1 MIRGQGRGQLNR
13 SAQSSFGQ
21 LCLGERLS
29 CIECQLPYS
38 QADRTLCPVE
48 PTLFRSRRERKLGEN
63 AAVRLEGVTK
73 RFGDQVAVDNITL
86 EIRDGEFFSLLGP
99 SGCGKTTLLRM
110 IAGFDTPD
118 AGRILIGG
126 EDMTGVPPY
135 RRPVNTVFQ
144 NYALF
149 PHMTVEQNI
158 AFGLRM
164 KRMPKSEIA
173 ERVAW
178 ALELVNLL
186 GFEKRRPEQMSGGQ
200 RQRVALARALV
211 NEPEVLL
218 LDEPLSALD
227 LKLRQEL
234 RVELMNLQERLGITF
249 IFVTHDQEEALVMS
263 DRVAVMNKGRI
274 EQLGP
279 TEEIYE
285 LPRTAFVAKFI
296 GDTNLIPA
304 VALEPRRVETSLG
317 AFVLDE
323 EDALTPGQKVLL
335 SIRPEKIRLFRE
347 KPSLPNVFQARVD
360 DIIYTGS
367 ENQYILW
374 ANGQRLLCETLN
386 HDIQE
391 PGHEEF
397 DYDEAVWVALTPEK
411 LVVIQ
416 EGLEETP
423 HA

>member
-1 MIRGQGRGQLNR
+1 
-13 SAQSSFGQ
+13 
-21 LCLGERLS
+21 
-29 CIECQLPYS
+29 
-38 QADRTLCPVE
+38 VE
-48 PTLFRSRRERKLGEN
+48 PTLFRSRRERKLGEQI
-63 AAVRLEGVTK
+63 AVRLEGVTK
-73 RFGDQVAVDNITL
+73 RFGDQVAVDNVSL

-118 AGRILIGG
+118 QGRVIIGG
-126 EDMTGVPPY
+126 KDMTEVPPY
-135 RRPVNTVFQ
+135 LRPVNTVFQ

-164 KRMPKSEIA
+164 KKMPRDEIA
-173 ERVAW
+173 RRVQW
-178 ALELVNLL
+178 VLELINLP
-186 GFEKRRPEQMSGGQ
+186 GYEKRRTDQMSGGQ
-200 RQRVALARALV
+200 RQRIALARALV

-234 RVELMNLQERLGITF
+234 RVDLMNLQEQLGITF

-263 DRVAVMNKGRI
+263 DRIAVMNKGRI

-285 LPRTAFVAKFI
+285 LPQTAFVAKFI
-296 GDTNLIPA
+296 GDSNLIPA
-304 VALEPRRVETSLG
+304 QAIEPRKVRTPLG
-317 AFVLDE
+317 EFVLDD
-323 EDALTPGQKVLL
+323 EDALAPGQEVLL

-347 KPSLPNVFQARVD
+347 KPSLPNVFSAKVD

-367 ENQYILW
+367 ENQYLLL
-374 ANGQRLLCETLN
+374 ADGQRLMCKTLN
-386 HDIQE
+386 QDIQE

-397 DYDEAVWVALTPEK
+397 AYDEEVWVAFTPEK

-416 EGLEETP
+416 GGAEGSNP
-423 HA
+423 YA

>member
-1 MIRGQGRGQLNR
+1 MSRWQLE
-13 SAQSSFGQ
+13 
-21 LCLGERLS
+21 LK
-29 CIECQLPYS
+29 I
-38 QADRTLCPVE
+38 TLCSVE
-48 PTLFRSRRERKLGEN
+48 PTLFRSRRERKLGEQI
-63 AAVRLEGVTK
+63 AVRLEGVTK
-73 RFGDQVAVDNITL
+73 RFGDQVAVDNVSL

-118 AGRILIGG
+118 QGRVIIGG
-126 EDMTGVPPY
+126 KDMTEVPPY
-135 RRPVNTVFQ
+135 LRPVNTVFQ

-164 KRMPKSEIA
+164 KKMPRDEIA
-173 ERVAW
+173 RRVQW
-178 ALELVNLL
+178 ALELINLP
-186 GFEKRRPEQMSGGQ
+186 GYEKRRTDQMSGGQ
-200 RQRVALARALV
+200 RQRIALARALV

-234 RVELMNLQERLGITF
+234 RVDLMNLQEQLGITF

-263 DRVAVMNKGRI
+263 DRIAVMNKGRI

-285 LPRTAFVAKFI
+285 LPQTAFVAKFI
-296 GDTNLIPA
+296 GDSNLIPA
-304 VALEPRRVETSLG
+304 QAIEPRKVRTPLG
-317 AFVLDE
+317 EFVLDD
-323 EDALTPGQKVLL
+323 EDALAPGQEVLL

-347 KPSLPNVFQARVD
+347 KPSLPNVFSAKVD

-367 ENQYILW
+367 ENQYLLL
-374 ANGQRLLCETLN
+374 ADGQRLMCKTLN
-386 HDIQE
+386 QDIQE

-397 DYDEAVWVALTPEK
+397 AYDEEVWVAFTPEK

-416 EGLEETP
+416 GGAEGSNP
-423 HA
+423 YA

>member
-1 MIRGQGRGQLNR
+1 MCC
-13 SAQSSFGQ
+13 SHP
-21 LCLGERLS
+21 
-29 CIECQLPYS
+29 LPE
-38 QADRTLCPVE
+38 RTLCPVE
-48 PTLFRSRRERKLGEN
+48 PTLFRGRRDRKLGDSL
-63 AAVRLEGVTK
+63 AVHLEGVTK
-73 RFGDQVAVDNITL
+73 RFGEHKAVDNITL
-86 EIRDGEFFSLLGP
+86 DIRDGEFFSLLGP

-118 AGRILIGG
+118 EGRVIIGG
-126 EDMTGVPPY
+126 KDMTQVPPY
-135 RRPVNTVFQ
+135 LRPVNTVFQ

-164 KRMPKSEIA
+164 KKMPRDEIA
-173 ERVAW
+173 KRVQW
-178 ALELVNLL
+178 ALELINLP
-186 GFEKRRPEQMSGGQ
+186 GYEKRRTDQMSGGQ
-200 RQRVALARALV
+200 RQRIALARALV

-234 RVELMNLQERLGITF
+234 RVDLMNLQERLGITF

-263 DRVAVMNKGRI
+263 DRIAVMNKGRI

-285 LPRTAFVAKFI
+285 LPQTAFVAKFI
-296 GDTNLIPA
+296 GDSNLIPA
-304 VALEPRRVETSLG
+304 KALEPRKVKTSIGELE
-317 AFVLDE
+317 LDK
-323 EDALTPGQKVLL
+323 EDALTPGQEVLL

-347 KPSLPNVFQARVD
+347 KPNLPNVFRAKVD

-367 ENQYILW
+367 ENQYVLLVD
-374 ANGQRLLCETLN
+374 GQRLMCDTLN
-386 HDIQE
+386 QDIQE

-397 DYDEAVWVALTPEK
+397 TYDEEVWVALTPEK

-416 EGLEETP
+416 GGAEGSNP
-423 HA
+423 YA

>member
-1 MIRGQGRGQLNR
+1 M
-13 SAQSSFGQ
+13 
-21 LCLGERLS
+21 
-29 CIECQLPYS
+29 
-38 QADRTLCPVE
+38 E
-48 PTLFRSRRERKLGEN
+48 PTLFRSRRERKLGEQI
-63 AAVRLEGVTK
+63 AVRLEGVTK
-73 RFGDQVAVDNITL
+73 RFGDQAAVDNVSL

-118 AGRILIGG
+118 QGRVIIGG
-126 EDMTGVPPY
+126 KDMTEVPPY
-135 RRPVNTVFQ
+135 LRPVNTVFQ

-164 KRMPKSEIA
+164 KKMPRDEIA
-173 ERVAW
+173 RRVQW
-178 ALELVNLL
+178 ALELINLP
-186 GFEKRRPEQMSGGQ
+186 GYEKRRTDQMSGGQ
-200 RQRVALARALV
+200 RQRIALARALV

-234 RVELMNLQERLGITF
+234 RVDLMNLQEQLGITF

-263 DRVAVMNKGRI
+263 DRIAVMNKGRI

-285 LPRTAFVAKFI
+285 LPQTAFVAKFI
-296 GDTNLIPA
+296 GDSNLIPA
-304 VALEPRRVETSLG
+304 QAVEPRKVRTPLG
-317 AFVLDE
+317 EFVLDD
-323 EDALTPGQKVLL
+323 EDALAPGQEVLL

-347 KPSLPNVFQARVD
+347 KPSLPNVFSAKVD

-367 ENQYILW
+367 ENQYLLL
-374 ANGQRLLCETLN
+374 ADGQRLMCKTLN
-386 HDIQE
+386 QDIQE

-397 DYDEAVWVALTPEK
+397 AYDEEVWVAFTPEK

-416 EGLEETP
+416 GGAEGSNP
-423 HA
+423 YA

>member
-1 MIRGQGRGQLNR
+1 
-13 SAQSSFGQ
+13 
-21 LCLGERLS
+21 
-29 CIECQLPYS
+29 
-38 QADRTLCPVE
+38 VE
-48 PTLFRSRRERKLGEN
+48 PTLFRSRRERKLGEQI
-63 AAVRLEGVTK
+63 AVRLDGVTK
-73 RFGDQVAVDNITL
+73 RFGDQVAVDRVSL

-118 AGRILIGG
+118 QGRVIIGG
-126 EDMTGVPPY
+126 KDMTEVPPY
-135 RRPVNTVFQ
+135 LRPVNTVFQ

-164 KRMPKSEIA
+164 KKMPRDEIA
-173 ERVAW
+173 RRVQW
-178 ALELVNLL
+178 ALELINLP
-186 GFEKRRPEQMSGGQ
+186 GYEKRRTDQMSGGQ
-200 RQRVALARALV
+200 RQRIALARALV

-234 RVELMNLQERLGITF
+234 RVDLMNLQEQLGITF

-263 DRVAVMNKGRI
+263 DRIAVMNKGRI

-285 LPRTAFVAKFI
+285 LPQTAFVAKFI
-296 GDTNLIPA
+296 GDSNLIPA
-304 VALEPRRVETSLG
+304 QAVEPRKVRTPLG
-317 AFVLDE
+317 EFVLDD
-323 EDALTPGQKVLL
+323 EDALAPGQEVLL

-347 KPSLPNVFQARVD
+347 KPSLPNVFSAKVD

-367 ENQYILW
+367 ENQYLLL
-374 ANGQRLLCETLN
+374 ADGQRLMCKTLN
-386 HDIQE
+386 QDIQE

-397 DYDEAVWVALTPEK
+397 AYDEEVWVAFTPEK

-416 EGLEETP
+416 GGAEGSNP
-423 HA
+423 YA

>member
-1 MIRGQGRGQLNR
+1 
-13 SAQSSFGQ
+13 
-21 LCLGERLS
+21 
-29 CIECQLPYS
+29 
-38 QADRTLCPVE
+38 
-48 PTLFRSRRERKLGEN
+48 
-63 AAVRLEGVTK
+63 VRLEGITK
-73 RFGDQVAVDNITL
+73 RFGEQKAVDNITL

-118 AGRILIGG
+118 EGRVIIGG
-126 EDMTGVPPY
+126 KDMTRVPPY
-135 RRPVNTVFQ
+135 LRPVNTVFQ

-164 KRMPKSEIA
+164 KKMPRDEIA
-173 ERVAW
+173 RRVQW
-178 ALELVNLL
+178 ALELINLP
-186 GFEKRRPEQMSGGQ
+186 GYEKRRTDQMSGGQ
-200 RQRVALARALV
+200 RQRIALARALV

-234 RVELMNLQERLGITF
+234 RVDLMNLQERLGITF

-263 DRVAVMNKGRI
+263 DRIAVMNKGRI

-285 LPRTAFVAKFI
+285 LPQTAFVAKFI
-296 GDTNLIPA
+296 GDSNLIPA
-304 VALEPRRVETSLG
+304 TALEPRKVKTPIGELE
-317 AFVLDE
+317 LDK
-323 EDALTPGQKVLL
+323 EDALTPGEEVLL
-335 SIRPEKIRLFRE
+335 SIRPEKIRLFRK
-347 KPSLPNVFQARVD
+347 KPDLPNVFRAEVD
-360 DIIYTGS
+360 DIIYTGA
-367 ENQYILW
+367 ENQYVLRV
-374 ANGQRLLCETLN
+374 GRQRLMCDTLN
-386 HDIQE
+386 QDIQE

-397 DYDEAVWVALTPEK
+397 TYDEEVWLALTPEK

-416 EGLEETP
+416 SGAGESNP
-423 HA
+423 YA

>member
-1 MIRGQGRGQLNR
+1 MEQ
-13 SAQSSFGQ
+13 
-21 LCLGERLS
+21 
-29 CIECQLPYS
+29 
-38 QADRTLCPVE
+38 
-48 PTLFRSRRERKLGEN
+48 TLFRGRRDRKLGEN
-63 AAVRLEGVTK
+63 IAVHLEGVTK
-73 RFGDQVAVDNITL
+73 RFGEQKAVDNITL
-86 EIRDGEFFSLLGP
+86 DIRDGEFFSLLGP

-118 AGRILIGG
+118 EGRVIIGG
-126 EDMTGVPPY
+126 KNMTSVPPY
-135 RRPVNTVFQ
+135 MRPVNTVFQ

-164 KRMPKSEIA
+164 KKMPRDEIA
-173 ERVAW
+173 KRVQW
-178 ALELVNLL
+178 ALELINLP
-186 GFEKRRPEQMSGGQ
+186 GYERRRTDQMSGGQ
-200 RQRVALARALV
+200 RQRIALARALV

-234 RVELMNLQERLGITF
+234 RVDLMNLQERLGITF

-263 DRVAVMNKGRI
+263 DRIAVMNKGRI

-285 LPRTAFVAKFI
+285 LPQTAFVAKFI
-296 GDTNLIPA
+296 GDSNLIPA
-304 VALEPRRVETSLG
+304 KALEPRKVKTPIGE
-317 AFVLDE
+317 FELDE
-323 EDALTPGQKVLL
+323 EDALTPGQEVLL

-347 KPSLPNVFQARVD
+347 KPNLPNAFRAKVD

-367 ENQYILW
+367 ENQYVLLVD
-374 ANGQRLLCETLN
+374 GQRLMCDTLN
-386 HDIQE
+386 QDIQE

-397 DYDEAVWVALTPEK
+397 TYDEEVWVALTPEK

-416 EGLEETP
+416 GVAEGSNP
-423 HA
+423 YA

>member
-1 MIRGQGRGQLNR
+1 M
-13 SAQSSFGQ
+13 
-21 LCLGERLS
+21 
-29 CIECQLPYS
+29 
-38 QADRTLCPVE
+38 E
-48 PTLFRSRRERKLGEN
+48 PTLFRGRRDRKLGDSL
-63 AAVRLEGVTK
+63 AVRLEGVTK
-73 RFGDQVAVDNITL
+73 RFGEHKAVDNITL
-86 EIRDGEFFSLLGP
+86 DIRDGEFFSLLGP

-118 AGRILIGG
+118 EGRVIIGG
-126 EDMTGVPPY
+126 KDMTQVPPY
-135 RRPVNTVFQ
+135 LRPVNTVFQ

-164 KRMPKSEIA
+164 KKMPRDEIA
-173 ERVAW
+173 KRVQW
-178 ALELVNLL
+178 ALELINLP
-186 GFEKRRPEQMSGGQ
+186 GYEKRRTDQMSGGQ
-200 RQRVALARALV
+200 RQRIALARALV

-234 RVELMNLQERLGITF
+234 RVDLMNLQERLGITF

-263 DRVAVMNKGRI
+263 DRIAVMNKGRI

-285 LPRTAFVAKFI
+285 LPQTAFVAKFI
-296 GDTNLIPA
+296 GDSNLIPA
-304 VALEPRRVETSLG
+304 KALEPRKVKTSIGELE
-317 AFVLDE
+317 LDK
-323 EDALTPGQKVLL
+323 EDALTPGQEVLL

-347 KPSLPNVFQARVD
+347 KPNLPNVFRAKVD

-367 ENQYILW
+367 ENQYVLLVD
-374 ANGQRLLCETLN
+374 GQRLMCDTLN
-386 HDIQE
+386 QDIQE

-397 DYDEAVWVALTPEK
+397 TYDEEVWVALTPEK

-416 EGLEETP
+416 GGAEGSNP
-423 HA
+423 YA

>member
-1 MIRGQGRGQLNR
+1 
-13 SAQSSFGQ
+13 
-21 LCLGERLS
+21 
-29 CIECQLPYS
+29 
-38 QADRTLCPVE
+38 VE
-48 PTLFRSRRERKLGEN
+48 PTLFRSRRERKLGEQI
-63 AAVRLEGVTK
+63 AVRLEGVTK
-73 RFGDQVAVDNITL
+73 RFGDQVAVDNVSL

-118 AGRILIGG
+118 QGRVIIGG
-126 EDMTGVPPY
+126 KDMTEVPPY
-135 RRPVNTVFQ
+135 LRPVNTVFQ

-164 KRMPKSEIA
+164 KKMPRDEIA
-173 ERVAW
+173 RRVQW
-178 ALELVNLL
+178 ALELINLP
-186 GFEKRRPEQMSGGQ
+186 GYEKRRTDQMSGGQ
-200 RQRVALARALV
+200 RQRIALARALV

-234 RVELMNLQERLGITF
+234 RVDLMNLQEQLGITF

-263 DRVAVMNKGRI
+263 DRIAVMNKGRI

-285 LPRTAFVAKFI
+285 LPQTAFVAKFI
-296 GDTNLIPA
+296 GDSNLIPA
-304 VALEPRRVETSLG
+304 QAIEPRKVRTPLG
-317 AFVLDE
+317 EFVLDD
-323 EDALTPGQKVLL
+323 EDALAPGQEVLL

-347 KPSLPNVFQARVD
+347 KPSLPNVFSAKVD

-367 ENQYILW
+367 ENQYLLL
-374 ANGQRLLCETLN
+374 ADGQRLMCKTLN
-386 HDIQE
+386 QDIQE

-397 DYDEAVWVALTPEK
+397 AYDEEVWVAFTPEK

-416 EGLEETP
+416 GGAEGSNP
-423 HA
+423 YA

>member
-1 MIRGQGRGQLNR
+1 MEQ
-13 SAQSSFGQ
+13 
-21 LCLGERLS
+21 
-29 CIECQLPYS
+29 
-38 QADRTLCPVE
+38 
-48 PTLFRSRRERKLGEN
+48 TLFRGRRDRRLGEST
-63 AAVRLEGVTK
+63 AVHLEGVTK
-73 RFGDQVAVDNITL
+73 RFGEHRAVDNITL
-86 EIRDGEFFSLLGP
+86 NIRDGEFFSLLGP

-118 AGRILIGG
+118 QGRVIIGG
-126 EDMTGVPPY
+126 KDMTEMPPY
-135 RRPVNTVFQ
+135 LRPVNTVFQ

-164 KRMPKSEIA
+164 KKMPRDEIA
-173 ERVAW
+173 RRVQW
-178 ALELVNLL
+178 ALELINLP
-186 GFEKRRPEQMSGGQ
+186 GYEKRRPDQMSGGQ
-200 RQRVALARALV
+200 RQRIALARALV

-234 RVELMNLQERLGITF
+234 RVDLMNLQERLGITF

-263 DRVAVMNKGRI
+263 DRIAVMNRGRI

-285 LPRTAFVAKFI
+285 LPQTAFVAKFI
-296 GDTNLIPA
+296 GDSNLIPA
-304 VALEPRRVETSLG
+304 RALEPRKVKTHMGE
-317 AFVLDE
+317 FELDK
-323 EDALTPGQKVLL
+323 EDALTPGQEVLL

-347 KPSLPNVFQARVD
+347 KPSLPNVFRARVD

-367 ENQYILW
+367 ENQYVLLVD
-374 ANGQRLLCETLN
+374 GQRLMCDTLN
-386 HDIQE
+386 QDIQE

-397 DYDEAVWVALTPEK
+397 TYDEEVWVALTPEK
-411 LVVIQ
+411 LVVI
-416 EGLEETP
+416 EGEAEGSNP
-423 HA
+423 YA

>member
-1 MIRGQGRGQLNR
+1 M
-13 SAQSSFGQ
+13 
-21 LCLGERLS
+21 
-29 CIECQLPYS
+29 
-38 QADRTLCPVE
+38 E
-48 PTLFRSRRERKLGEN
+48 PTLFRNRRERKLGEHI
-63 AAVRLEGVTK
+63 AVRLEGVTK
-73 RFGDQVAVDNITL
+73 RFADQVAVDNVSL

-118 AGRILIGG
+118 EGRVIIGG
-126 EDMTGVPPY
+126 KDMTQVPPY
-135 RRPVNTVFQ
+135 LRPVNTVFQ

-164 KRMPKSEIA
+164 KKMPRDEIA
-173 ERVAW
+173 KRVQW
-178 ALELVNLL
+178 ALELINLP
-186 GFEKRRPEQMSGGQ
+186 GYEKRRTDQMSGGQ
-200 RQRVALARALV
+200 RQRIALARALV

-234 RVELMNLQERLGITF
+234 RIDLMNLQERLGITF

-263 DRVAVMNKGRI
+263 DRIAVMNKGRI

-285 LPRTAFVAKFI
+285 LPQTAFVARFI
-296 GDTNLIPA
+296 GDSNLIPA
-304 VALEPRRVETSLG
+304 QAIEPRKVRTALG
-317 AFVLDE
+317 EFVLDD
-323 EDALTPGQKVLL
+323 EDALTPGQEVLL

-347 KPSLPNVFQARVD
+347 KPNLPNLFRARVD

-367 ENQYILW
+367 ENQYVLL
-374 ANGQRLLCETLN
+374 ANGQRLMCETLN
-386 HDIQE
+386 QDIQE

-397 DYDEAVWVALTPEK
+397 AYDEEVWVAFTPEK

-416 EGLEETP
+416 NTSNGSNP

>member
-1 MIRGQGRGQLNR
+1 MEL
-13 SAQSSFGQ
+13 
-21 LCLGERLS
+21 
-29 CIECQLPYS
+29 
-38 QADRTLCPVE
+38 
-48 PTLFRSRRERKLGEN
+48 TLFRNRRERKLGEHI
-63 AAVRLEGVTK
+63 AVRLEGVTK
-73 RFGDQVAVDNITL
+73 RFADQVAVDNVSL

-118 AGRILIGG
+118 EGRVIIGG
-126 EDMTGVPPY
+126 KDMTQVPPY
-135 RRPVNTVFQ
+135 LRPVNTVFQ

-164 KRMPKSEIA
+164 KKMPRDEIA
-173 ERVAW
+173 KRVQW
-178 ALELVNLL
+178 ALELINLP
-186 GFEKRRPEQMSGGQ
+186 GYEKRRTDQMSGGQ
-200 RQRVALARALV
+200 RQRIALARALV

-234 RVELMNLQERLGITF
+234 RIDLMNLQERLGITF

-263 DRVAVMNKGRI
+263 DRIAVMNKGRI

-285 LPRTAFVAKFI
+285 LPQTAFVARFI
-296 GDTNLIPA
+296 GDSNLIPA
-304 VALEPRRVETSLG
+304 QAIEPRKVRTALG
-317 AFVLDE
+317 EFVLDD
-323 EDALTPGQKVLL
+323 EDALTPGQEVLL

-347 KPSLPNVFQARVD
+347 KPNLPNLFRARVD

-367 ENQYILW
+367 ENQYVLL
-374 ANGQRLLCETLN
+374 ANGQRLMCETLN
-386 HDIQE
+386 QDIQE

-397 DYDEAVWVALTPEK
+397 TYDEEVWVAFTPEK

-416 EGLEETP
+416 NTSNGSNP

>member
-1 MIRGQGRGQLNR
+1 M
-13 SAQSSFGQ
+13 
-21 LCLGERLS
+21 
-29 CIECQLPYS
+29 
-38 QADRTLCPVE
+38 E
-48 PTLFRSRRERKLGEN
+48 PTLFRNRRERKLGEHI
-63 AAVRLEGVTK
+63 AVRLEGVTK
-73 RFGDQVAVDNITL
+73 RFADQVAVDNVSL

-118 AGRILIGG
+118 EGRVIIGG
-126 EDMTGVPPY
+126 KDMTQVPPY
-135 RRPVNTVFQ
+135 LRPVNTVFQ

-164 KRMPKSEIA
+164 KKMPRDEIA
-173 ERVAW
+173 KRVQW
-178 ALELVNLL
+178 ALELINLP
-186 GFEKRRPEQMSGGQ
+186 GYEKRRTDQMSGGQ
-200 RQRVALARALV
+200 RQRIALARALV

-234 RVELMNLQERLGITF
+234 RIDLMNLQERLGITF

-263 DRVAVMNKGRI
+263 DRIAVMNKGRI

-285 LPRTAFVAKFI
+285 LPQTAFVARFI
-296 GDTNLIPA
+296 GDSNLIPA
-304 VALEPRRVETSLG
+304 QAIEPRKVRTALG
-317 AFVLDE
+317 EFVLDD
-323 EDALTPGQKVLL
+323 EDALTPGQEVLL

-347 KPSLPNVFQARVD
+347 KPNLPNLFRARVD

-367 ENQYILW
+367 ENQYVLL
-374 ANGQRLLCETLN
+374 ANGQRLMCETLN
-386 HDIQE
+386 QDIQE

-397 DYDEAVWVALTPEK
+397 TYDEEVWVALTPEK

-416 EGLEETP
+416 NTANGSNP
-423 HA
+423 YA

>member
-1 MIRGQGRGQLNR
+1 ML
-13 SAQSSFGQ
+13 SSN
-21 LCLGERLS
+21 LVE
-29 CIECQLPYS
+29 I
-38 QADRTLCPVE
+38 TLCPVE
-48 PTLFRSRRERKLGEN
+48 PTLFRSRRERKLGERI
-63 AAVRLEGVTK
+63 AVRLEGVTK
-73 RFGDQVAVDNITL
+73 RFGDQVAVDNVSL

-118 AGRILIGG
+118 QGRVIIGG
-126 EDMTGVPPY
+126 KDMTGVPPY
-135 RRPVNTVFQ
+135 LRPVNTVFQ

-164 KRMPKSEIA
+164 KRMPRDEIA
-173 ERVAW
+173 RRVQW
-178 ALELVNLL
+178 ALELINLP
-186 GFEKRRPEQMSGGQ
+186 GYGKRRTDQMSGGQ
-200 RQRVALARALV
+200 RQRIALARALV

-234 RVELMNLQERLGITF
+234 RVELMSLQEQLGITF

-263 DRVAVMNKGRI
+263 DRIAVMNKGRI

-279 TEEIYE
+279 TEQIYE
-285 LPRTAFVAKFI
+285 LPQTAFVAKFI
-296 GDTNLIPA
+296 GDSNLIPA
-304 VALEPRRVETSLG
+304 KAIAPRKVRTSLG
-317 AFVLDE
+317 KFVLDE
-323 EDALTPGQKVLL
+323 EDALVPGQEVLL
-335 SIRPEKIRLFRE
+335 SIRPEKIRIFRE
-347 KPSLPNVFQARVD
+347 KPSLPNVFPAKVD

-367 ENQYILW
+367 ENQYLLL
-374 ANGQRLLCETLN
+374 ADGQRLVCKTLN
-386 HDIQE
+386 QDIQE

-397 DYDEAVWVALTPEK
+397 SYDEEVWVAFTPEK

-416 EGLEETP
+416 SGAEGGE

>member
-1 MIRGQGRGQLNR
+1 M
-13 SAQSSFGQ
+13 
-21 LCLGERLS
+21 
-29 CIECQLPYS
+29 
-38 QADRTLCPVE
+38 E
-48 PTLFRSRRERKLGEN
+48 PTLFRGRRDRKLGDSL
-63 AAVRLEGVTK
+63 AVRLEGITK
-73 RFGDQVAVDNITL
+73 RFGEHKAVDNISL

-118 AGRILIGG
+118 EGRVIIGG
-126 EDMTGVPPY
+126 KDMTRVPPY
-135 RRPVNTVFQ
+135 LRPVNTVFQ

-164 KRMPKSEIA
+164 KKMSRDEIVK
-173 ERVAW
+173 RVQW
-178 ALELVNLL
+178 ALELINLP
-186 GFEKRRPEQMSGGQ
+186 GYEKRRTDQMSGGQ
-200 RQRVALARALV
+200 RQRIALARALV

-234 RVELMNLQERLGITF
+234 RVDLMNLQERLGITF

-263 DRVAVMNKGRI
+263 DRIAVMNRGRI

-285 LPRTAFVAKFI
+285 LPQTAFVAKFI
-296 GDTNLIPA
+296 GDSNLIQA
-304 VALEPRRVETSLG
+304 TALEPRKVKTPIGE
-317 AFVLDE
+317 FELDQ
-323 EDALTPGQKVLL
+323 EDALTPGQEVLL

-347 KPSLPNVFQARVD
+347 KPNLLNVFRAKVD
-360 DIIYTGS
+360 DIIYTGA
-367 ENQYILW
+367 ENQYVLW
-374 ANGQRLLCETLN
+374 VDGQRLMCDTLN
-386 HDIQE
+386 QDIQE

-397 DYDEAVWVALTPEK
+397 TYDEEVWVALTPEK

-416 EGLEETP
+416 GGVEGSNP
-423 HA
+423 YA

>member
-1 MIRGQGRGQLNR
+1 MEQ
-13 SAQSSFGQ
+13 
-21 LCLGERLS
+21 
-29 CIECQLPYS
+29 
-38 QADRTLCPVE
+38 
-48 PTLFRSRRERKLGEN
+48 TLFRGRRDRKLGDSL
-63 AAVRLEGVTK
+63 AVRLEGVTK
-73 RFGDQVAVDNITL
+73 RFGEQKAVDNITL
-86 EIRDGEFFSLLGP
+86 DIRDGEFFSLLGP

-118 AGRILIGG
+118 EGRVIIGG
-126 EDMTGVPPY
+126 KDMTQVPPY
-135 RRPVNTVFQ
+135 LRPVNTVFQ

-164 KRMPKSEIA
+164 KKMPRDEIA
-173 ERVAW
+173 KRVQW
-178 ALELVNLL
+178 ALELINLP
-186 GFEKRRPEQMSGGQ
+186 GYEKRRTDQMSGGQ
-200 RQRVALARALV
+200 RQRIALARALV

-234 RVELMNLQERLGITF
+234 RVDLMNLQERLGITF

-263 DRVAVMNKGRI
+263 DRIAVMNKGRI

-285 LPRTAFVAKFI
+285 LPKSAFVAKFI
-296 GDTNLIPA
+296 GDSNLIPA
-304 VALEPRRVETSLG
+304 KALEPRKVKTPFGELE
-317 AFVLDE
+317 LDK
-323 EDALTPGQKVLL
+323 EDALTPGQEVLL

-347 KPSLPNVFQARVD
+347 KPNLPNVFRAKVD
-360 DIIYTGS
+360 DIIYTGA
-367 ENQYILW
+367 ENQYVLW
-374 ANGQRLLCETLN
+374 VDGQRLMCDTLN
-386 HDIQE
+386 QDIQE

-397 DYDEAVWVALTPEK
+397 TYDEEVWVALTPEK

-416 EGLEETP
+416 GGAEGSNP
-423 HA
+423 YA

>member
-1 MIRGQGRGQLNR
+1 M
-13 SAQSSFGQ
+13 
-21 LCLGERLS
+21 
-29 CIECQLPYS
+29 
-38 QADRTLCPVE
+38 
-48 PTLFRSRRERKLGEN
+48 
-63 AAVRLEGVTK
+63 RLEGVTK
-73 RFGDQVAVDNITL
+73 RFGEQKAVDNVSL

-118 AGRILIGG
+118 EGRVIIGG
-126 EDMTGVPPY
+126 KDMTEVPPY
-135 RRPVNTVFQ
+135 LRPVNTVFQ

-164 KRMPKSEIA
+164 KKMPRDEIA
-173 ERVAW
+173 RRVQW
-178 ALELVNLL
+178 ALELINLP
-186 GFEKRRPEQMSGGQ
+186 GYEKRRTDQMSGGQ
-200 RQRVALARALV
+200 RQRIALARALV

-234 RVELMNLQERLGITF
+234 RVDLMNLQERLGITF

-263 DRVAVMNKGRI
+263 DRIAVMNKGRI

-285 LPRTAFVAKFI
+285 LPQTAFVAKFI
-296 GDTNLIPA
+296 GDSNLIPA
-304 VALEPRRVETSLG
+304 QALEPRKVRTPIGE
-317 AFVLDE
+317 FVLDD
-323 EDALTPGQKVLL
+323 EDALTPGQEVLL
-335 SIRPEKIRLFRE
+335 SVRPEKIRLFRE
-347 KPSLPNVFQARVD
+347 KPNLPNVFRAKVD

-367 ENQYILW
+367 ENQYVLL
-374 ANGQRLLCETLN
+374 ANGQRLMCETLN
-386 HDIQE
+386 QDIQE

-397 DYDEAVWVALTPEK
+397 GYDEEVWVALTPEK

-416 EGLEETP
+416 GGVEGSNP
-423 HA
+423 YA

>member
-1 MIRGQGRGQLNR
+1 MVSVQGGGGCRWAPSKIR
-13 SAQSSFGQ
+13 
-21 LCLGERLS
+21 LCLVG
-29 CIECQLPYS
+29 
-38 QADRTLCPVE
+38 
-48 PTLFRSRRERKLGEN
+48 PTLFRSRRERKLGEHI
-63 AAVRLEGVTK
+63 AVRLEGVTK
-73 RFGDQVAVDNITL
+73 RFGDQKAVEDVNL
-86 EIRDGEFFSLLGP
+86 EVRDGEFFSLLGP

-110 IAGFDTPD
+110 IAGFETPD
-118 AGRILIGG
+118 EGRVIIGG
-126 EDMTGVPPY
+126 RDMTQVPPY
-135 RRPVNTVFQ
+135 LRPVNTVFQ

-164 KRMPKSEIA
+164 KKMPRDEIA
-173 ERVAW
+173 RRVQW
-178 ALELVNLL
+178 ALELINLP
-186 GFEKRRPEQMSGGQ
+186 GYEKRRPDQMSGGQ
-200 RQRVALARALV
+200 RQRIALARALV

-234 RVELMNLQERLGITF
+234 RVDLMNLQERLGITF

-263 DRVAVMNKGRI
+263 DRIAVMNKGRI

-285 LPRTAFVAKFI
+285 LPQTAFVARFI
-296 GDTNLIPA
+296 GDSNLIPA
-304 VALEPRRVETSLG
+304 QAIEPRKVKTALG
-317 AFVLDE
+317 EFVLDD
-323 EDALTPGQKVLL
+323 EDALTPGQEVLL

-347 KPSLPNVFQARVD
+347 KPNLPNVFRARVD

-367 ENQYILW
+367 ENQYVLV
-374 ANGQRLLCETLN
+374 AGGQRLMCETLN

-397 DYDEAVWVALTPEK
+397 AYDEEVWVALTPEK

-416 EGLEETP
+416 GGSEGSNP
-423 HA
+423 YA

>member
-1 MIRGQGRGQLNR
+1 M
-13 SAQSSFGQ
+13 
-21 LCLGERLS
+21 
-29 CIECQLPYS
+29 
-38 QADRTLCPVE
+38 E
-48 PTLFRSRRERKLGEN
+48 PTLFRSRRERKLGEHI
-63 AAVRLEGVTK
+63 AVRLEGVTK
-73 RFGDQVAVDNITL
+73 RFGDQVAVDNVSL
-86 EIRDGEFFSLLGP
+86 EVRDGEFFSLLGP

-118 AGRILIGG
+118 EGRILIGG
-126 EDMTGVPPY
+126 KDMTHVPPY
-135 RRPVNTVFQ
+135 LRPVNTVFQ

-164 KRMPKSEIA
+164 KKMPRDEITR
-173 ERVAW
+173 RVRW
-178 ALELVNLL
+178 ALELINLP
-186 GFEKRRPEQMSGGQ
+186 GYEKRRTDQMSGGQ
-200 RQRVALARALV
+200 RQRIALARALV

-234 RVELMNLQERLGITF
+234 RIELMNLQERLGITF

-285 LPRTAFVAKFI
+285 LPQTAFVARFI
-296 GDTNLIPA
+296 GDSNLIPA
-304 VALEPRRVETSLG
+304 QAIEPRKVRTALG
-317 AFVLDE
+317 EFVLDD
-323 EDALTPGQKVLL
+323 EDALTPGQEVLL

-347 KPSLPNVFQARVD
+347 RPSLPNVLRARVD

-367 ENQYILW
+367 ENRYVLW
-374 ANGQRLLCETLN
+374 AGGQRLMCETLN
-386 HDIQE
+386 QDIQE

-397 DYDEAVWVALTPEK
+397 AYDEEVWVALTPEK

-416 EGLEETP
+416 SSGEGSDP
-423 HA
+423 YA

>member
-1 MIRGQGRGQLNR
+1 
-13 SAQSSFGQ
+13 
-21 LCLGERLS
+21 
-29 CIECQLPYS
+29 
-38 QADRTLCPVE
+38 VE
-48 PTLFRSRRERKLGEN
+48 PTLFRSRRERKLGEHI
-63 AAVRLEGVTK
+63 AVRLEGVTK
-73 RFGDQVAVDNITL
+73 RFGDQVVVDNVNL

-118 AGRILIGG
+118 AGRIIIGG
-126 EDMTGVPPY
+126 KDMTQVPPY
-135 RRPVNTVFQ
+135 LRPVNTVFQ

-164 KRMPKSEIA
+164 KKMPRDQIA
-173 ERVAW
+173 QRVQW
-178 ALELVNLL
+178 ALELINLP
-186 GFEKRRPEQMSGGQ
+186 GYEKRRTDQMSGGQ
-200 RQRVALARALV
+200 RQRIALARALV

-234 RVELMNLQERLGITF
+234 RIDLMNLQERLGITF

-263 DRVAVMNKGRI
+263 DRIAVMNKGRI

-285 LPRTAFVAKFI
+285 LPKTAFVAKFI
-296 GDTNLIPA
+296 GDSNLIPA
-304 VALEPRRVETSLG
+304 QAIEPRKVRTALG
-317 AFVLDE
+317 EFVLDD
-323 EDALTPGQKVLL
+323 EDALVPGQEVLL

-347 KPSLPNVFQARVD
+347 KPNLPNLFRAKVD

-367 ENQYILW
+367 ENQYVLV
-374 ANGQRLLCETLN
+374 AGGQRLMCETLN
-386 HDIQE
+386 QDIQE

-397 DYDEAVWVALTPEK
+397 TYDEEVWVAFTPEK

-416 EGLEETP
+416 DTASGSNP
-423 HA
+423 YA

>member
-1 MIRGQGRGQLNR
+1 M
-13 SAQSSFGQ
+13 
-21 LCLGERLS
+21 
-29 CIECQLPYS
+29 
-38 QADRTLCPVE
+38 E
-48 PTLFRSRRERKLGEN
+48 PTLFRSRRERKLGEHI
-63 AAVRLEGVTK
+63 AVRLEGVTK
-73 RFGDQVAVDNITL
+73 RFGDQVAVDNVSL

-118 AGRILIGG
+118 EGRVIIGG
-126 EDMTGVPPY
+126 KDMTQVPPY
-135 RRPVNTVFQ
+135 LRPVNTVFQ

-164 KRMPKSEIA
+164 KKMPRDEIA
-173 ERVAW
+173 KRVQW
-178 ALELVNLL
+178 ALELINLP
-186 GFEKRRPEQMSGGQ
+186 GYEKRRTDQMSGGQ
-200 RQRVALARALV
+200 RQRIALARALV

-234 RVELMNLQERLGITF
+234 RIDLMNLQERLGITF

-263 DRVAVMNKGRI
+263 DRIAVMNKGRI

-285 LPRTAFVAKFI
+285 LPQTAFVARFI
-296 GDTNLIPA
+296 GDSNLIPA
-304 VALEPRRVETSLG
+304 QAIESRKVRTALGE
-317 AFVLDE
+317 FVLDD
-323 EDALTPGQKVLL
+323 EDALTPGQEVLL

-347 KPSLPNVFQARVD
+347 KPNLPNLFRARVD

-367 ENQYILW
+367 ENQYVLL
-374 ANGQRLLCETLN
+374 ANGQRLMCETLN
-386 HDIQE
+386 QDIQE

-397 DYDEAVWVALTPEK
+397 TYDEEVWVAFTPEK

-416 EGLEETP
+416 NTANGSNP
-423 HA
+423 YA